1 MSRDD
6 TLFKDDDGKA
16 YFVSA
21 ANENADL
28 MLYELADDYLTI
40 KRQVMR
46 AVDREARGARDVQ
59 AGRPL
64 LHHHVGGDRLGP
76 EPGAVLLG
84 ASIEGPWTSLTNL
97 GNSTTYDTQSAYVI
111 PVQGSQ
117 ATTYI
122 YAGDRWQDPDLVGS
136 KYIWL
141 PLKISGDVAVARRL
155 RRVAAQP
162 DHRALVG
169 GRRLHSR
176 SRDGRCSTPTAR
188 RRRARTATPATPSTI
203 RRRRSG
209 TRSTRATAPAHPHE
223 IQIDLGATL
232 RADRLPLP
240 PRQDKDDHGMVAQYQ
255 FYASTDRDQLG
266 HRRRVRDVQQRSQ
279 REARDVHAARPPAT
293 CASSP

>member
-16 YFVSA
+16 YFISA

-46 AVDREARGARDVQ
+46 LSTAKREAPAMFKQGGRYYIITSAATGWDPNQ
-59 AGRPL
+59 AQYFS
-64 LHHHVGGDRLGP
+64 
-76 EPGAVLLG
+76 A

-141 PLKISGDVAVARRL
+141 PLKISGTSLSLDYYAEWQLNLTTGRWSRE
-155 RRVAAQP
+155 
-162 DHRALVG
+162 
-169 GRRLHSR
+169 RRLHSPVGMDAALHR
-176 SRDGRCSTPTAR
+176 QRGDAGRGRPRPQRLRRFGGDDLAHAVHGDGAR
-188 RRRARTATPATPSTI
+188 
-203 RRRRSG
+203 
-209 TRSTRATAPAHPHE
+209 APARDP
-223 IQIDLGATL
+223 DRPRRDV

-240 PRQDKDDHGMVAQYQ
+240 SAPGQGRPRHGRAVPVLRQHRSRPTGGPPSRRGR
-255 FYASTDRDQLG
+255 STAIAT
-266 HRRRVRDVQQRSQ
+266 RS
-279 REARDVHAARPPAT
+279 A
-293 CASSP
+293 